1 MPLLEV
7 DKLQVEFTTDEG
19 RVRAVDGV
27 SFEVEPGEILGF
39 LGPNGAGKTTCFD
52 ILAGFL
58 VPDAG
63 EVCLAG
69 RPLDGEARC
78 AEGIVPQEINLNL
91 WEKVGNTVAN
101 QAGYY
106 GLSGVLAEYQAEG
119 KLLNAEYVDI
129 LDVRF
134 SSQHVNGGD
143 CFHPSTAGH
152 ALMAEEQWCR
162 SKWGEGDAVCAE

>member
-1 MPLLEV
+1 MVPERAASISNCQRR
-7 DKLQVEFTTDEG
+7 KAFHARIRDEYN
-19 RVRAVDGV
+19 
-27 SFEVEPGEILGF
+27 PI
-39 LGPNGAGKTTCFD
+39 
-52 ILAGFL
+52 
-58 VPDAG
+58 
-63 EVCLAG
+63 
-69 RPLDGEARC
+69 
-78 AEGIVPQEINLNL
+78 
-91 WEKVGNTVAN
+91 
-101 QAGYY
+101 
-106 GLSGVLAEYQAEG
+106 LSGVLAEYQADG